1 MNLSL
6 IDPFILAQDYPD
18 ALTGKIR
25 SGHSTGLR
33 FNRKGDLLASG
44 RVKMQ
49 YAWSHDGRY
58 LLSSSQDCKSIIWDL
73 KDGARL
79 RTVRFEAPVYIAE
92 LHPSNHL
99 LFVAALYEDFPVL
112 VDATSTIPIKRQLPT
127 APKRSL
133 LDGEEISGKQAAQDA
148 KQATCVTIFNS
159 LGSHIIAGTSK
170 GWVNIISVA
179 SCSILHSTRLCTGLI
194 LLLRL
199 SASGRDLVCNASD
212 RIIRTVHLPDLSLDH
227 TNPVEVSLDVE
238 HKFQDVVQRLSWNH
252 AAFSSTG
259 EYVAA
264 TTFMNHDI
272 YLWER
277 GHGSLVKIL
286 ECPREELGNIDWHPH
301 RPLVTA
307 CGLETG
313 RIYFWSIVTPQRW
326 SALAPDFA
334 EVEENV
340 EYIEREDEFDIH
352 PIEEIHKRR
361 LDLED
366 EAVDVLTLEP
376 AKDDFE
382 EDSYSMPV
390 LLDIGN
396 SESEDE
402 MVEVGPGVMRRKSP
416 GEGRE
421 WMNGTGSGESE
432 DERGRGALTSGTPKT
447 RPKARQR

>member
-1 MNLSL
+1 M
-6 IDPFILAQDYPD
+6 
-18 ALTGKIR
+18 
-25 SGHSTGLR
+25 
-33 FNRKGDLLASG
+33 
-44 RVKMQ
+44 
-49 YAWSHDGRY
+49 
-58 LLSSSQDCKSIIWDL
+58 
-73 KDGARL
+73 
-79 RTVRFEAPVYIAE
+79 
-92 LHPSNHL
+92 
-99 LFVAALYEDFPVL
+99 AALYEDFPVL
-112 VDATSTIPIKRQLPT
+112 VDVSSTIPVKYQLPT
-127 APKRSL
+127 APRRSL
-133 LDGEEISGKQAAQDA
+133 AVGEEISEKQVAQDA
-148 KQATCVTIFNS
+148 KQATCVTIFNA

-170 GWVNIISVA
+170 GWVNIIRLQSRLIV
-179 SCSILHSTRLCTGLI
+179 HSTRLCTGLI

-199 SASGRDLVCNASD
+199 NASGRDLVCNASD
-212 RIIRTVHLPDLSLDH
+212 RIIRTVHLPDLSDNDI
-227 TNPVEVSLDVE
+227 NPGDITLDVE

-252 AAFSSTG
+252 AVFSSTG

-286 ECPREELGNIDWHPH
+286 ECPREELGNIEWHPH

-313 RIYFWSIVTPQRW
+313 RIYLWSIVTPQRW

-334 EVEENV
+334 EIEENV
-340 EYIEREDEFDIH
+340 EYVEREDEFDIH

-366 EAVDVLTLEP
+366 EAVDVLTVEP
-376 AKDDFE
+376 AKNDFE
-382 EDSYSMPV
+382 GDSYSMPV

-421 WMNGTGSGESE
+421 WMNGTGSGESG
-432 DERGRGALTSGTPKT
+432 DEKGRADPTNGTTKPK
-447 RPKARQR
+447 PKPRHR

>member
-1 MNLSL
+1 M
-6 IDPFILAQDYPD
+6 
-18 ALTGKIR
+18 
-25 SGHSTGLR
+25 
-33 FNRKGDLLASG
+33 
-44 RVKMQ
+44 
-49 YAWSHDGRY
+49 
-58 LLSSSQDCKSIIWDL
+58 
-73 KDGARL
+73 
-79 RTVRFEAPVYIAE
+79 
-92 LHPSNHL
+92 
-99 LFVAALYEDFPVL
+99 AALYEDLPVL
-112 VDATSTIPIKRQLPT
+112 VDVSSTTPVKYQLPT
-127 APKRSL
+127 APRRPL
-133 LDGEEISGKQAAQDA
+133 LNGEEITEKQAAQDA
-148 KQATCVTIFNS
+148 KQATCVTIFNA
-159 LGSHIIAGTSK
+159 LGSHIIGGTSK
-170 GWVNIISVA
+170 GWVNIISVH
-179 SCSILHSTRLCTGLI
+179 SRSIVHSTRLCTGLI

-212 RIIRTVHLPDLSLDH
+212 RIIRTVHLPDLSHDDM
-227 TNPVEVSLDVE
+227 NPENANLEVE

-252 AAFSSTG
+252 ASFSSTG

-277 GHGSLVKIL
+277 GQGSLVKIL
-286 ECPREELGNIDWHPH
+286 ECPREELGNIEWHPH

-313 RIYFWSIVTPQRW
+313 RIYVWSIVTPQRW

-366 EAVDVLTLEP
+366 EIVDVLTVEP

-382 EDSYSMPV
+382 EDAFSMPV

-416 GEGRE
+416 GEGME
-421 WMNGTGSGESE
+421 WMNGAAHGNSG
-432 DERGRGALTSGTPKT
+432 DERGRVIANGTIKTKPK
-447 RPKARQR
+447 PRQR